1 MSQKDFAYCVFYF
14 AKIRQN
20 FIWTN
25 DKVKTKHRTRTM
37 TPEEQTLVRE
47 QCKEV
52 GVELKNF

>member
-37 TPEEQTLVRE
+37 TEDEVALVNRQLE
-47 QCKEV
+47 DCGIK
-52 GVELKNF
+52 LKL